1 VWHIRITLGRVK
13 AVTFRLPPALI
24 ADIDREARARR
35 VSKSDVVRDRLSA
48 GRPEG
53 RIDEIQFG
61 GIADLV
67 GSVDRLAPD
76 VSANRKQR
84 LKSTGYGRK
93 RPR

>member
-1 VWHIRITLGRVK
+1 VK
-13 AVTFRLPPALI
+13 TVTFRLPPALI

-35 VSKSDVVRDRLSA
+35 VSKSDIVRERLRA
-48 GRPEG
+48 GVPEV
-53 RIDEIQFG
+53 RVDEVQFG

-76 VSANRKQR
+76 LSANRKQR